1 MAKSEDAL
9 MRETRSSV
17 YNEGLMGE
25 LAQYYPNLGKEEL
38 NELIETLNA
47 ELWDVGGHG
56 GEKYKWSPGE
66 SDITRGKRFLYPPYR
81 QSVHEGVEGMT
92 DRDLITLLSKKSF
105 EGPSDN
111 PEFDL
116 SMRNLLENIAFS
128 RGAQSTEVTVPTY
141 GSTGYGGGYGQT
153 GTRTNLETYIPP
165 IEGNPFTGA
174 GPGHYGATMEGYSDI
189 VPDRVQAGRLS
200 RGEEGWQVHEQAY
213 PFNIAASVP
222 YPEDRENAHSYIDS
236 LISQQ
241 GGVSTE
247 ETASLVN
254 LLDLIKES
262 QQ

>member
-9 MRETRSSV
+9 RRETRSSV
-17 YNEGLMGE
+17 YNEGLIGQ
-25 LAQYYPNLGKEEL
+25 LARYYPNLGKEEL

-47 ELWDVGGHG
+47 ELYDVGGHG
-56 GEKYKWSPGE
+56 GEKYQRRDMREVTG
-66 SDITRGKRFLYPPYR
+66 GKRFMYPPYR
-81 QSVHEGVEGMT
+81 QSAHEGVEGMT
-92 DRDLITLLSKKSF
+92 DRDLMMLREGYAFT
-105 EGPSDN
+105 GPSDT

-116 SMRNLLENIAFS
+116 SMQNLLENIAFS
-128 RGAQSTEVTVPTY
+128 RGAQSMEE
-141 GSTGYGGGYGQT
+141 G
-153 GTRTNLETYIPP
+153 TYIPP
-165 IEGNPFTGA
+165 IEGNPYTGS
-174 GPGHYGATMEGYSDI
+174 GPGRFGARDEGYSDY

-200 RGEEGWQVHEQAY
+200 RGKEGWQIHEQAY

-222 YPEDRENAHSYIDS
+222 YPEDRKNAHSYIDS
-236 LISQQ
+236 LIAQQ